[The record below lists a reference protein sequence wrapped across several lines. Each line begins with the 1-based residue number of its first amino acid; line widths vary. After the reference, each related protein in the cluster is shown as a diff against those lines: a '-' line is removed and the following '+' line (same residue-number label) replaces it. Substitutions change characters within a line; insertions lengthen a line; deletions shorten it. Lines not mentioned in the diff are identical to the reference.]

1 MADEKMLD
9 DGLQVGGK
17 AFDGVDGL
25 RNRFKLHHDVAEE
38 LAFNGVAD
46 STVVAKFVELADIV
60 ENRGGEQKID
70 VKLGIVRG
78 GLPGEN
84 AQTKNVLEE
93 AAEISVVHDFGGG
106 SALVFRGDRWI
117 RDDPGDE
124 FLQPG
129 IDDAGGEFLELR
141 KEFFDIFFGVREKIG
156 EVDFFR
162 LRKTKLLKRKLRPVA
177 VDFNARVYLDEI
189 VAADVLGR
197 NVELIPHAG
206 FD

>member
-1 MADEKMLD
+1 GELGIEIVEIVEDESFADHGKLGRAEFVLAVMADEKMLD

-17 AFDGVDGL
+17 AFDGVHGL

-78 GLPGEN
+78 GLPGET

-93 AAEISVVHDFGGG
+93 AAEISVVHD
-106 SALVFRGDRWI
+106 
-117 RDDPGDE
+117 
-124 FLQPG
+124 
-129 IDDAGGEFLELR
+129 
-141 KEFFDIFFGVREKIG
+141 
-156 EVDFFR
+156 
-162 LRKTKLLKRKLRPVA
+162 
-177 VDFNARVYLDEI
+177 
-189 VAADVLGR
+189 
-197 NVELIPHAG
+197 
-206 FD
+206 